1 MHCIAFPLFF
11 FSQVWIVEKCFTFEA
26 DHLYVDWELQKAK
39 IWKSD
44 NNDSYLNQK
53 SHIVNDEFKFTSI
66 FIVSCQNSI
75 LQEICSWQ
83 IR

>member
-1 MHCIAFPLFF
+1 MPFHS
-11 FSQVWIVEKCFTFEA
+11 FSFQKFELTQKCFKFEA